1 MKKIALFM
9 AIVMSIMTLSFVFA
23 SEEDV
28 LLVAPAVED
37 EIEGETIEDGEATE
51 PVEITA
57 AEDGEIVDG
66 EGEEIAAPANEEPT
80 TNDTPTV
87 ISSNVAA
94 DDTTNTKSNK
104 TIVGA
109 IIAIVIV
116 VVVIALAALVQKK

>member
-1 MKKIALFM
+1 MKKIALFI

-28 LLVAPAVED
+28 LLVAPAAED
-37 EIEGETIEDGEATE
+37 ESADVTLEDGEGAE
-51 PVEITA
+51 PIEITA
-57 AEDGEIVDG
+57 EEGEIVDG
-66 EGEEIAAPANEEPT
+66 EGEDIAAAPEEET
-80 TNDTPTV
+80 TTGTPTV
-87 ISSNVAA
+87 ISANDTT
-94 DDTTNTKSNK
+94 DDSTNTKSNK